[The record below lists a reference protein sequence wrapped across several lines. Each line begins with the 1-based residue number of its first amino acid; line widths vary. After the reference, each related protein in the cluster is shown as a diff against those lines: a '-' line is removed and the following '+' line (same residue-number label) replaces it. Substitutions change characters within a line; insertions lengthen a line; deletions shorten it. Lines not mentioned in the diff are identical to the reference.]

1 MEPAGENEPK
11 PAGSAPCQP
20 GGEGTT
26 EPPPGHRQAVNP
38 QEQISRRLLSVTA
51 EKKEKKQGYRGGEV
65 NGRCL
70 TRPGQSAAT
79 QSQGGVREA
88 FPKRIAARRLERCIK
103 NGKNDPKSGF
113 GMRAIK
119 TQVGR
124 CSCEEEEQAGKGKA
138 KESLRHTQHGIFFH
152 QPCCAT
158 WSSTEV
164 GNDEGRREAAGFF
177 FFFLFI
183 TCQLAPGW

>member
-26 EPPPGHRQAVNP
+26 EPPPGRRQAVNP
-38 QEQISRRLLSVTA
+38 QEQISRRFLNVTT
-51 EKKEKKQGYRGGEV
+51 EKKKKKKQGYRGGEV
-65 NGRCL
+65 NGRYL
-70 TRPGQSAAT
+70 THPRQSAAT

-138 KESLRHTQHGIFFH
+138 KESLRHTQHRIFFC

-177 FFFLFI
+177 FFFL
-183 TCQLAPGW
+183 